1 MTRLSASVASRGRLL
16 LWPGL
21 LLVSTSG
28 PFIVA
33 TGLSTTPLVVWRLAA
48 SGVLFLL
55 WAWATRTLSAVRG
68 HRPRLVAGGALMTA
82 HFLLW
87 IKAFELT
94 DFASNMLLL
103 VSQPVVAAVVGARLG
118 DRTTKA
124 TWWSVGLAL
133 FGLLAIAGG
142 DIALGPRAL
151 LGDLLSIL
159 SNVAI
164 TFFFVV
170 TRRTRTVIPLAP
182 FMGWVMS
189 SAAVV
194 ALPFALASG
203 ATFVPPQA
211 SGWGWLAALVLLGTV
226 GGHGLMNVA
235 ARHVQLFTL
244 SVVILLE
251 PVIGI
256 AMGAVMFDAGVTW
269 LQVAGGVVLG
279 IAVVVGLSPDK
290 GQRPAQEL
298 VSGAVG

>member
-1 MTRLSASVASRGRLL
+1 MSQLESTVAHQGRLL

-33 TGLSTTPLVVWRLAA
+33 TGLSTTPLVLYRLAG
-48 SGVLFLL
+48 SGALFVL
-55 WAWATRTLSAVRG
+55 WAWMTRSMPTARG
-68 HRPRLVAGGALMTA
+68 HHRQLIAGGALMSA

-103 VSQPVVAAVVGARLG
+103 VSQPVLAAVVGAKLG
-118 DRTTKA
+118 ERTTRA

-133 FGLLAIAGG
+133 VGLLSIAGG

-151 LGDLLSIL
+151 FGDLLSIL

-164 TFFFVV
+164 TVFFVV
-170 TRRTRTVIPLAP
+170 TRRARSAMPLAP

-189 SAAVV
+189 TAAVV
-194 ALPFALASG
+194 TLPFAFASG
-203 ATFVPPQA
+203 ASFVPPQA
-211 SGWGWLAALVLLGTV
+211 SGWGWLAGLVLLGTV

-256 AMGAVMFDAGVTW
+256 AMGAVMFDASVTW
-269 LQVAGGVVLG
+269 PQVAGGAVLAV
-279 IAVVVGLSPDK
+279 AVVVGLAPD
-290 GQRPAQEL
+290 RRSETAL
-298 VSGAVG
+298 VSGPVG